1 LLGSQGGSCC
11 EGEALGIANGDGLR
25 ALLHDAGGE
34 GEAIADGQIFADDA
48 YVVAGV
54 QFKVI
59 SLKNAGVTEV
69 HIHLAGSGLE

>member
-1 LLGSQGGSCC
+1 LLCIQGRSCC
-11 EGEALGIANGDGLR
+11 EGEALGIANGEGLR
-25 ALLHDAGGE
+25 AFLHDAGSE
-34 GEAIADGQIFADDA
+34 GEAIADGQIFANDA
-48 YVVAGV
+48 YVVAGI